1 MRPVD
6 SVHVV
11 RVGLIGDVH
20 GAESALSLAL
30 SFLEAQSGLDA
41 ILCTGDLPS
50 REGAALAATV
60 ACCQMLAAAKAV
72 TIRGNH
78 DRWHVESKLE
88 YYPKDVA
95 AFLSAL
101 PPSQRFVTPLGEV
114 LLCHGIGDDDMN
126 GIYRETGR
134 AHRDQWLHE
143 IGLQKLSWFVQST
156 SYRLLLCGH
165 THLRL
170 AEQHGEAFLINAGTL
185 LADKE
190 TPTVSIID
198 FAAGWVRF
206 YALDLVAENVA
217 LIEEMALPSEKT

>member
-1 MRPVD
+1 VRPVD

-20 GAESALSLAL
+20 GAESALLLAL
-30 SFLEAQSGLDA
+30 SFLESQPGLDM

-50 REGAALAATV
+50 REGTELDATV
-60 ACCQMLAAAKAV
+60 ACCQILAAANAI

-101 PPSQRFVTPLGEV
+101 PPSQRFVTPRGEV
-114 LLCHGIGDDDMN
+114 LLCHGIGNDDMH
-126 GIYRETGR
+126 GIYRDTGR
-134 AHRDQWLHE
+134 VGRDQWLHE

-156 SYRLLLCGH
+156 LYRLLLCGH

-206 YALDLVAENVA
+206 YALDLIAGKVA
-217 LIEEMALPSEKT
+217 LIEEITLP